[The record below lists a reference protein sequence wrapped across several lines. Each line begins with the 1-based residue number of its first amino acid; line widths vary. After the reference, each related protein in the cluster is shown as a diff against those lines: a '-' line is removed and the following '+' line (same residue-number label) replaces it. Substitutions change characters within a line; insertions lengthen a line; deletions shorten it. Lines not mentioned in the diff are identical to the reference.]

1 MSAEAS
7 KSEGDV
13 ENITVKVKDQTGDEM
28 QFRVKKT
35 TKMQKI
41 FDAYAQRR
49 GIAAGSLRFLMDGER
64 IQPDQT
70 PKMLELDEDSQ
81 IDVVLETVGGF

>member
-1 MSAEAS
+1 MAESS
-7 KSEGDV
+7 KDEGV

-49 GIAAGSLRFLMDGER
+49 GITAASLRFLLDGER
-64 IQPDQT
+64 IT
-70 PKMLELDEDSQ
+70 AVSE
-81 IDVVLETVGGF
+81 

>member
-1 MSAEAS
+1 MSEAG
-7 KSEGDV
+7 KSEADV
-13 ENITVKVKDQTGDEM
+13 ESITVKVKDQTGDEM

-35 TKMQKI
+35 TKMHKI

-49 GIAAGSLRFLMDGER
+49 GIAAASLRFLMDGER